1 MCITLPGQ
9 VVAVGLGWA
18 EIEARGNKRKVRLL
32 DSDFKI
38 GDWVLST
45 DEYLVRKISEVEA
58 EEIASLFSYYK
69 SEPTTD
75 HKLSAILDASL
86 SRDLSREEIEFL
98 LGLEKPE
105 DLESLYAQ
113 ANVARLAT
121 ALNHICVHGIIE
133 FSNYCKNDCH
143 YCGLRSSNTVVNR
156 CRLSPEEL
164 IETAVEAINLK
175 GYKILV
181 LQSGEDDY
189 YDLSTWEKIIS
200 EIKQQARAFI
210 YLSIGARSVGDYRKL
225 KQAGANGILMR
236 FETSN
241 KDLYHQLR
249 PGHELDQRIELIKE
263 LKALGFILATGFM
276 IGLPDQSNR
285 DLAND
290 LLLLK
295 ELNPFM
301 PSIGPLVPSSQ
312 TPLAESLMPNKE
324 QILKVIAITRLI
336 IPQARLPITT
346 AMETLYGENF
356 RQEAFLAGANSLMLN
371 LTPEKLRDNYYIY
384 ENKFFDE
391 EKKFAKWALFKGDL
405 SYQMLEEELKTKI

>member
-9 VVAVGLGWA
+9 VVEIGLGWA
-18 EIEARGNKRKVRLL
+18 KIEANGKKRKVQLL

-45 DEYLVRKISEVEA
+45 DEYLVRKISKIEA
-58 EEIASLFSYYK
+58 DEIASLFANYK
-69 SEPTTD
+69 TEPTTD
-75 HKLSAILDASL
+75 QKLSVILDNSL
-86 SRDLSREEIEFL
+86 SRDLSVEEIEFL
-98 LGLEKPE
+98 LGLEKTE

-113 ANVARLAT
+113 ANVVRLAT

-133 FSNYCKNDCH
+133 FSNYCKNNCH
-143 YCGLRSSNTVVNR
+143 YCGLRCSNNNVFR
-156 CRLSPEEL
+156 CRLDPEDL
-164 IETAVEAINLK
+164 IETAVRAVNKK

-189 YDLSTWEKIIS
+189 YKTEILEEIIS
-200 EIKQQARAFI
+200 EIKKQARVFL
-210 YLSIGARSVGDYRKL
+210 YLSIGERTIEDYRRLKL
-225 KQAGANGILMR
+225 AGVNGVLIR
-236 FETSN
+236 FESSN
-241 KDLYHQLR
+241 EKLYQTLRPSHDLNDRLKLINELKDL
-249 PGHELDQRIELIKE
+249 GLIMST
-263 LKALGFILATGFM
+263 GFI
-276 IGLPDQSNR
+276 IGLPGQNNR

-295 ELNPFM
+295 QLNPFM
-301 PSIGPLVPSSQ
+301 PSIGPLVPSSD
-312 TPLAESLMPNKE
+312 TPLSSSLMPDKE

-336 IPQARLPITT
+336 IPRARLPITT

-391 EKKFAKWALFKGDL
+391 EKKFEKWALFKGDL